1 MFDDK
6 RSSINFS
13 TQVQL
18 ACTRQYNETYDV
30 TIGKNFPTIC
40 NLVS

>member
-13 TQVQL
+13 TGQL

-30 TIGKNFPTIC
+30 TIGKNFPTIR